1 MKRAGLRTMGGEVF
15 HSYKDAENY
24 VINSP
29 ARYVSKLNGSNF
41 PHISLCSVRDGK
53 APVFRKGALVEEDMP
68 VSTGDYLCVCHQTG
82 KTVSEAKEAAYK
94 VVKSLE
100 IPNSVIY
107 RTDIGDRLEEQLP
120 SLQTLGFAEGLS
132 F

>member
-29 ARYVSKLNGSNF
+29 ARYVSKPNGDLAKELSYVSKG
-41 PHISLCSVRDGK
+41 PADM
-53 APVFRKGALVEEDMP
+53 VFMLRRWAR
-68 VSTGDYLCVCHQTG
+68 TG
-82 KTVSEAKEAAYK
+82 KTVSEAKEAAHK

>member
-1 MKRAGLRTMGGEVF
+1 MF

-29 ARYVSKLNGSNF
+29 ARYVSKPNGDLAKELSYVSKG
-41 PHISLCSVRDGK
+41 PADM
-53 APVFRKGALVEEDMP
+53 VFMLRRWAR
-68 VSTGDYLCVCHQTG
+68 TG
-82 KTVSEAKEAAYK
+82 KTVSEAKEAAHK